1 MFNMANEKCPDA
13 SVVAGGYSQGTAVI
27 AGSLGEVDAKDQ
39 VKGVVLFGYTKNQQN
54 DEQIPDYPKEQTKIF
69 CNTGDA
75 VCKGSL
81 SVQPAHFAYT
91 QAASGEAPK
100 FLIDQIGNN

>member
-13 SVVAGGYSQGTAVI
+13 AVVAGGYSQGTAVM
-27 AGSLGEVDAKDQ
+27 AGSLGELEAGVQDQ

-54 DEQIPDYPKEQTKIF
+54 DEQIPGYPVDRTKIF

-75 VCKGSL
+75 VCRGSL

-91 QAASGEAPK
+91 RAARGEAPE
-100 FLIDQIGNN
+100 FLISQIG